1 VNARLWWRRV
11 HGALRIGVAAL
22 LGFQALAFLFAG
34 RHVFVRMG
42 YPDSA
47 RIALAVLEA
56 AAAVLAII
64 PRTFVVGAVGLVAVL
79 AWAAGFHFALH
90 QKTALLFADIALL
103 ALLLAGQPSREKPG
117 EGAA

>member
-1 VNARLWWRRV
+1 VSARLWWPRV

-22 LGFQALAFLFAG
+22 LGFQAVVFLLAG
-34 RHVFVRMG
+34 RHVFVPMG

-56 AAAVLAII
+56 AAAALAII

-79 AWAAGFHFALH
+79 TWAAGFHFALH
-90 QKTALLFADIALL
+90 QKTGLLLADMALLV
-103 ALLLAGQPSREKPG
+103 LLLAGRPSRAKPR
-117 EGAA
+117 ESAA